1 MQTENKLFEDLS
13 KVATSAFGTLAGV
26 GREVEENA
34 RRRAR
39 EFVGGT
45 DAVARDEFEAVKAMA
60 ATAREAVE
68 TLKAEIAALKAEVA
82 AMKGEAPAKP
92 AKKAAA
98 SAAKP
103 AKKAVGP

>member
-45 DAVARDEFEAVKAMA
+45 DAVSRDEFEAVKAMA

-68 TLKAEIAALKAEVA
+68 VLKADVAALQAEIAALR
-82 AMKGEAPAKP
+82 GDG
-92 AKKAAA
+92 
-98 SAAKP
+98 AAKP
-103 AKKAVGP
+103 AKAATKAAKKAATP

>member
-13 KVATSAFGTLAGV
+13 KVATAALGTIAGV

-45 DAVARDEFEAVKAMA
+45 DAVDREEFEAVKAVAMA
-60 ATAREAVE
+60 AREEVE
-68 TLKAEIAALKAEVA
+68 QLKAELAKLRAQIATPA
-82 AMKGEAPAKP
+82 AKKP
-92 AKKAAA
+92 AK
-98 SAAKP
+98 
-103 AKKAVGP
+103 G

>member
-39 EFVGGT
+39 EFVGGA
-45 DAVARDEFEAVKAMA
+45 DAVSRDEFEAVKAVA
-60 ATAREAVE
+60 GTAREAVE
-68 TLKAEIAALKAEVA
+68 VLKAEVA
-82 AMKGEAPAKP
+82 ALQAEIAAMRAEAPVKA
-92 AKKAAA
+92 AKKV
-98 SAAKP
+98 
-103 AKKAVGP
+103 VGP